1 MASNS
6 DRRSDSSAHSSRRS
20 PGTRAT
26 GKTTRGTGSKKT
38 IEINV
43 SKRIAAERNQPA
55 VTARGSQG
63 ARDKSPRSGRSGT
76 STTTRSRGGDRTNAS
91 RDAQSDLRRAGRK
104 IADAKASDRA
114 RREREARRRARLR
127 LLLITLCVAVVLGG
141 SFAIYRSTFL
151 KVEKVQV
158 TGTSRLTQAE
168 ILDLAAISPDETM
181 LRVPKKAI
189 AARILKNPF
198 VAEVRISRNLP
209 STLVIRVTE
218 RSPLAV
224 IEMPNAGAWLISG
237 DRHWLAP
244 ASAEETA
251 SMLVVRSV
259 PDETPK
265 AGAKSTGDI
274 VANALEI
281 VEGLSPELREMTAS
295 INAPSIGK
303 TELVTKQGVAIFL
316 GSSDQLEVKDELARR
331 ILAENPGKV
340 VYINV
345 RVVDRPT
352 WRGL

>member
-20 PGTRAT
+20 PGTRST
-26 GKTTRGTGSKKT
+26 GKTTRGTGAKKT

-43 SKRIAAERNQPA
+43 SKRIAAERKQPA
-55 VTARGSQG
+55 TTVRGAQGGRDRTPRTDRASASASARG
-63 ARDKSPRSGRSGT
+63 
-76 STTTRSRGGDRTNAS
+76 RGGDRPVPA

-104 IADAKASDRA
+104 IADAKASDRV
-114 RREREARRRARLR
+114 RREREARRRSRLR
-127 LLLITLCVAVVLGG
+127 LLLISLCVALVLGG
-141 SFAIYRSTFL
+141 SFALYRSTFL
-151 KVEKVQV
+151 LVEKVQV
-158 TGTSRLTQAE
+158 TGTSRLTRAE

-181 LRVPKKAI
+181 LRVPKKDI

-218 RSPLAV
+218 RSALAV
-224 IEMPNAGAWLISG
+224 IEMPDSGAWLISE
-237 DRHWLAP
+237 DRHWLAA

-259 PDETPK
+259 PDESPK
-265 AGAKSTGDI
+265 AGAQTTGQI

-331 ILAENPGKV
+331 ILADNPGKV